1 MENAMNKDI
10 KRILIVLFTVLLLSC
25 ENVFKNDK
33 LDFLWRLDSVEYLD
47 GYDLF
52 GKPCEKESKEGYWF
66 SFARDLVEIEN
77 NNNSL
82 FSAIGILT
90 ENGNT
95 LIFDFSMYNE
105 ESWSG
110 IDYGLKIMGI
120 DSKVSTFT
128 ITELN
133 SKTLVLTGTKTI
145 LRFTKW

>member
-1 MENAMNKDI
+1 MNKVVN
-10 KRILIVLFTVLLLSC
+10 KILIVLTTVLLLSC

-33 LDFLWRLDSVEYLD
+33 LDFLWRLDSVEYPD

-52 GKPCEKESKEGYWF
+52 GNPCEKENKEGLWF

-82 FSAIGILT
+82 FSAIGIMK
-90 ENGNT
+90 ENGKT
-95 LIFDFSMYNE
+95 LTFDFSMYDE

-133 SKTLVLTGTKTI
+133 GKTLVLTGSKTV